1 LIEGGIKERIGPKN
15 AEVGGMSDND
25 IVCLAT
31 TPNRG
36 QAHVWRSALE
46 AEGIECQMG
55 EDLTV
60 YVNNV
65 PWNQADVW
73 VHRFNVERAREI
85 LERQGQ

>member
-1 LIEGGIKERIGPKN
+1 
-15 AEVGGMSDND
+15 MSDND

-31 TPNRG
+31 TDNHT
-36 QAHVWRSALE
+36 QARVWRSALE

-65 PWNQADVW
+65 PWSQADLW
-73 VHRFNVERAREI
+73 VHRANVERALAI
-85 LERQGQ
+85 LERQPAVQVS

>member
-1 LIEGGIKERIGPKN
+1 
-15 AEVGGMSDND
+15 MSDND

-31 TPNRG
+31 TASRG
-36 QAHVWRSALE
+36 QACEWRSALE

-65 PWNQADVW
+65 PWSQADLW
-73 VHRFNVERAREI
+73 VHRANVERALAI
-85 LERQGQ
+85 LERQPAAQLT

>member
-1 LIEGGIKERIGPKN
+1 
-15 AEVGGMSDND
+15 MSDNE

-31 TPNRG
+31 TANRV
-36 QAHVWRSALE
+36 QACDWRSALE

-65 PWNQADVW
+65 PWSQADLW
-73 VHRFNVERAREI
+73 VRRENVERAQAI
-85 LERQGQ
+85 LERQAS

>member
-1 LIEGGIKERIGPKN
+1 
-15 AEVGGMSDND
+15 MSDND

-36 QAHVWRSALE
+36 QAHDWRSALE